1 MIKSIRLQNIRTF
14 DDSSFVFEPGIN
26 LIIGRNGSGKTT
38 ILESIGMLGFG
49 KYMSIAQDAFAIG
62 PNSEA
67 GRIEAEL
74 ELDERRRVE
83 IGFSAK
89 EKIIQIN
96 QSKVP
101 VSVLIGLQPQ
111 IFFNP
116 ETVELVFDSPA
127 LRRRELDMVSTQT
140 DHAFV
145 IDILS
150 FRKILKERNAV
161 LRMIA
166 HNKSKLAELDFW
178 DKRFIEFSNRIYQK
192 RRALIDFFNGR
203 IGELF
208 TSLSMKEGT
217 LELKY
222 LPSGDYE
229 RFEEV
234 LAAHLESDLET
245 GATSIG
251 PHRDDF
257 GFVYDSKPMRQ
268 GSSRGEQRLAAVAF
282 KAVAS
287 EFLIERGIDPIIILD
302 DVFSELD
309 HARQDAVAETLGLF
323 KVRQVF
329 ISATDDKMVPEVLF
343 QNANIIKLG

>member
-1 MIKSIRLQNIRTF
+1 MIKSIRLQNVRTF
-14 DDSSFVFEPGIN
+14 KDSVFNFEQGIN
-26 LIIGRNGSGKTT
+26 LIIGKNGTGKTT

-49 KYMSIAQDAFAIG
+49 KYMSISQDSFAIG

-74 ELDERRRVE
+74 EFGEKRLVE
-83 IGFSAK
+83 VGFSPK
-89 EKIIQIN
+89 EKIIQLD
-96 QSKVP
+96 QSRVP
-101 VSVLIGLQPQ
+101 VSILIGLQPQ

-127 LRRRELDMVSTQT
+127 LRRRELDMVLTQS
-140 DHAFV
+140 DHGFV

-150 FRKILKERNAV
+150 FRKILKERNAL
-161 LRMIA
+161 LRMIS
-166 HNKSKLAELDFW
+166 HNRSKVAELEFW
-178 DKRFIEFSNRIYQK
+178 DKRFVEFSKKIYS
-192 RRALIDFFNGR
+192 RRHDLINFYNQR
-203 IGELF
+203 IGGLF
-208 TSLSMKEGT
+208 SSLSMKQGH

-222 LPSGDYE
+222 LPSGDYD
-229 RFEEV
+229 RIEEV
-234 LAAHLESDLET
+234 LSAHLENDLET

-257 GFVYDSKPMRQ
+257 TFIYDHKQMRH

-282 KAVAS
+282 KAAAS
-287 EFLIERGIDPIIILD
+287 EFLIEKGIDPIIILD

-309 HARQDAVAETLGLF
+309 HSRQDAVADTLGLF

-329 ISATDDKMVPEVLF
+329 ISATDEKMVPEVLLSR
-343 QNANIIKLG
+343 ANIIKLS